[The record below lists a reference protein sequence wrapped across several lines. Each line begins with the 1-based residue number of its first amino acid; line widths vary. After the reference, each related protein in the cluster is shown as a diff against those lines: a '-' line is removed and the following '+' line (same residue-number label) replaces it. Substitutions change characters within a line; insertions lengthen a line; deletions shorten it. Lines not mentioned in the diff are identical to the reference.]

1 MIACTHPKKF
11 AKDPKTIRA
20 AKTMTYFLATI
31 IKDAPNRAKK
41 ASRFVMTTAGA
52 FESHFPPLAP
62 EGHPV
67 SHKEAPLGLS
77 AAG

>member
-1 MIACTHPKKF
+1 MACTHPRKF

-20 AKTMTYFLATI
+20 AKTGTYFLATI
-31 IKDAPNRAKK
+31 VNAPPKSAKI

-62 EGHPV
+62 EEHPV
-67 SHKEAPLGLS
+67 PHKEARLGLS